1 MRMNFMPVRWI
12 RFLNN
17 FKYHRLFASNDQNQ
31 HELTKPIEPKRSDY
45 GYSLSYIYDFLGS
58 IWQSDAKDK
67 KICAQKNAYTTS
79 SYVSKEIIIQETLEI
94 VRQLGIAK
102 TVHDQL
108 EVVNNL
114 RHHLI
119 SFPECRTIGEMRTVT
134 PLLIQWQRKTYG
146 VGLREQLS
154 ECLALMG
161 HVQPV
166 SGRGIRLLSIDGGG
180 TRGLMALEILE
191 ALESACAG
199 YRIHEL
205 FDYMV
210 GVSTGAII
218 VALIGGLRLNAA
230 ECRTIYELVPARL
243 FAQSKISGSLGL
255 MRSHSYYSTET
266 WVTLLRQALG
276 EKTFLQTTHRKVH
289 PKLGLVSCVPNDGR
303 LFPFVFRN
311 YNHPIGLRSN
321 FEGSCQY
328 RLWEA
333 VQASAAAPGYFQE
346 CRLHNLL
353 HQDGGMIANNPT
365 AVGIHECRHLWPNI
379 PFQCILSIGNGS
391 FRVNN
396 RRCSTADYSS
406 LRDRI
411 AQIIESATETEMVH
425 RTISDLLQPSTYIRL
440 NPYMSH
446 RYSLDESDVHRL
458 KQMQLIELC
467 HISVKKKVSI
477 CVSIYCCSLVMDE
490 KVATELIEQI
500 RNIDALLEVTELPDR
515 EDMLRLREDLMAL
528 LPSSSVNAES
538 WAVDLQ
544 EDSNVETSLTSDS
557 DLFEQ
562 FIGLRCRVP
571 CDNKHSSLLYHNAII
586 FDIEDMTSSTSE
598 DILVL
603 YINPVERSMQPCKHF
618 LDNSYS
624 HGETVK
630 FADIIEYEEPDF
642 ENLSVGSK
650 CLVKCGSE
658 DLWKLA
664 SVTSISLEEEQI
676 AARLANTGV
685 LLAVNFEHVFPLN
698 EQSSLKTEV
707 SQTEESLPKALPS
720 SSSAGSTGPVC
731 STSAASGS
739 LIGDWEVHTRFVMFN
754 FFYLVQQGIGTKLM
768 EKMGYIR
775 GQGLGKDNLGQTEP
789 IAVHVFPKGKSLD
802 HCLQIQRNRESKD
815 LPVEKLRV
823 HLDDKKYEAKLA
835 KRTEAVEKFFNM
847 INGHLKTPDANQR
860 KRTAENGATVVDISS
875 KKSCHDLQITLLKVG
890 EEVKQMKKRVSSLKQ
905 ALRRNDG
912 KDSVVA
918 EDLQIKLK
926 LAEEQLQLSLG
937 KQARIEDEVK
947 DRREKQLLFF
957 FCSANCI
964 QINMVEND
972 SESIDR
978 LVKQRQDTDPLRNFL
993 AGGIGGVCCVVTGH
1007 PFDTIKVRL
1016 QTASTATGGFG
1027 TSTLSCLKKTVVD
1040 EGILALYKGMAA
1052 PVAGVAPL
1060 FALYFFGCSIG
1071 KRLQQT
1077 SADEQLSIIKTF
1089 NAGALSGM
1097 MTTLIVAPG
1106 ERIKCLLQV
1115 QHQHQRSEAQYT
1127 GPVDVFKKLYKE
1139 GGIRSIYRGT
1149 VATLLRD
1156 VPASGAYLATYECL
1170 MRSMKSSDYISIVQ
1184 SDTGELSVSKTLL
1197 AGGVAG
1203 LANWAVAL
1211 PQDVLKSRLQ
1221 IAPSGM
1227 YPNGMRDV
1235 ARQLIREEGPLAL
1248 YRGFTPV
1255 MLRAFPANAAC
1266 FLGYEIAMKESCNL
1280 NVHQCDYINS
1290 RLQKHSVRVHVPIMG
1305 FQEFTGYFL
1314 IAFGTP
1320 LAIFLRVIMH
1330 DPMRIILFVGA
1341 AFFYMLS
1348 ILVAAIIWF
1357 ILPHFDGML
1366 CFTVFLFVFLQEIIR
1381 YLYYQLIRRAQAGLD
1396 LVTEG
1401 NESVEGVHPL
1411 KHANHMIS
1419 FVIGMGF
1426 GSMAGIIALVNGL
1439 ADSSGPGTV
1448 GLPSALKLSDMHGSH
1463 HFFLISS
1470 ISVAALI
1477 LLHVMWNVIIFHA
1490 CDKKATWLAMFAIAD
1505 HFLVTGI
1512 SFYNRSNAWAAS
1524 LSCLYGSLLL
1534 FSGLAYAISG
1544 GNVKN
1549 VRLFIRCIF
1558 NPRMRAQNPP
1568 DVDQRF

>member
-1 MRMNFMPVRWI
+1 MV
-12 RFLNN
+12 FL
-17 FKYHRLFASNDQNQ
+17 FFQLFTSSDQNQ
-31 HELTKPIEPKRSDY
+31 HELTKPTEPKRSDY

-79 SYVSKEIIIQETLEI
+79 SYVSKENIIQETLEI
-94 VRQLGIAK
+94 VRQLGNAK

-166 SGRGIRLLSIDGGG
+166 SGNGIRLLSIDGGG

-255 MRSHSYYSTET
+255 VRSHSYYSTET

-311 YNHPIGLRSN
+311 YNHPIGLRST

-396 RRCSTADYSS
+396 KRCSTADYSS

-425 RTISDLLQPSTYIRL
+425 RTISDLLQPSTYVRL

-446 RYSLDESDVHRL
+446 RYSLDESDVQRL
-458 KQMQLIELC
+458 KQM
-467 HISVKKKVSI
+467 H
-477 CVSIYCCSLVMDE
+477 
-490 KVATELIEQI
+490 
-500 RNIDALLEVTELPDR
+500 
-515 EDMLRLREDLMAL
+515 
-528 LPSSSVNAES
+528 
-538 WAVDLQ
+538 
-544 EDSNVETSLTSDS
+544 
-557 DLFEQ
+557 
-562 FIGLRCRVP
+562 
-571 CDNKHSSLLYHNAII
+571 
-586 FDIEDMTSSTSE
+586 
-598 DILVL
+598 
-603 YINPVERSMQPCKHF
+603 
-618 LDNSYS
+618 YS

-658 DLWKLA
+658 ELWKLA

-698 EQSSLKTEV
+698 DQSSLKTEV
-707 SQTEESLPKALPS
+707 SQTQESLPEALPS
-720 SSSAGSTGPVC
+720 SSSAGSARPVC
-731 STSAASGS
+731 
-739 LIGDWEVHTRFVMFN
+739 R
-754 FFYLVQQGIGTKLM
+754 
-768 EKMGYIR
+768 
-775 GQGLGKDNLGQTEP
+775 
-789 IAVHVFPKGKSLD
+789 KSVD

-860 KRTAENGATVVDISS
+860 KRAAEKGTTVVDISS

-890 EEVKQMKKRVSSLKQ
+890 EEVKQMKKRVNSLKQ

-926 LAEEQLQLSLG
+926 LAEEQLQLSLE

-947 DRREKQLLFF
+947 DRLLFF

-972 SESIDR
+972 SESID

-1027 TSTLSCLKKTVVD
+1027 PSTLSCLKKTVVD

-1052 PVAGVAPL
+1052 PVVGVAPL

-1071 KRLQQT
+1071 KRLQQAN
-1077 SADEQLSIIKTF
+1077 ADEQLSIIKTF

-1115 QHQHQRSEAQYT
+1115 QHQHQRSEAQYA

-1156 VPASGAYLATYECL
+1156 VPASGAYLATYEFL
-1170 MRSMKSSDYISIVQ
+1170 MRSMTSSD
-1184 SDTGELSVSKTLL
+1184 DTGELSVSKTLL

-1266 FLGYEIAMKESCNL
+1266 FLGYEIAMKGLIKLGLLAVYN
-1280 NVHQCDYINS
+1280 DYIHS

-1401 NESVEGVHPL
+1401 NEGVEGVHPL

-1448 GLPSALKLSDMHGSH
+1448 GLPSALKLSDMHA
-1463 HFFLISS
+1463 

-1558 NPRMRAQNPP
+1558 NPRLRAQNPP

>member
-1 MRMNFMPVRWI
+1 MTTVSFMI
-12 RFLNN
+12 I
-17 FKYHRLFASNDQNQ
+17 KLFTSNDQNQ
-31 HELTKPIEPKRSDY
+31 LELTKPIEPKRSDY

-58 IWQSDAKDK
+58 IWQSDTKDK
-67 KICAQKNAYTTS
+67 KICVQKNAYTTS
-79 SYVSKEIIIQETLEI
+79 SYVSKETIIQETLEI

-114 RHHLI
+114 RHHLN
-119 SFPECRTIGEMRTVT
+119 SFPECRTIREMRTVT
-134 PLLIQWQRKTYG
+134 PLLIQWHRKTCG
-146 VGLREQLS
+146 GELREQLS

-166 SGRGIRLLSIDGGG
+166 SGSGIRLLSIDGGG

-218 VALIGGLRLNAA
+218 VALIGGLGLNAA

-255 MRSHSYYSTET
+255 VRSHSYYSTET
-266 WVTLLRQALG
+266 WITLLRQALG
-276 EKTFLQTTHRKVH
+276 EKTFLQTTHKKMH
-289 PKLGLVSCVPNDGR
+289 PKLGLVSCFPHDGR
-303 LFPFVFRN
+303 LYPFVFRN
-311 YNHPIGLRSN
+311 YNHPIGLRSS

-396 RRCSTADYSS
+396 KRSPTTDYSS

-425 RTISDLLQPSTYIRL
+425 RTISDLVQPSIYVRL
-440 NPYMSH
+440 NPYMSQ

-458 KQMQLIELC
+458 KQMHLE
-467 HISVKKKVSI
+467 KVSI
-477 CVSIYCCSLVMDE
+477 CVSVCCCSLVMDE

-500 RNIDALLEVTELPDR
+500 RSIDALLEVTELPDR
-515 EDMLRLREDLMAL
+515 EDMLRLREDLIAL

-538 WAVDLQ
+538 RAVDLQ
-544 EDSNVETSLTSDS
+544 EDSNIESSLTSDS

-571 CDNKHSSLLYHNAII
+571 CYNKHSSVSYHNAII
-586 FDIEDMTSSTSE
+586 FDIEDMTSSTPE
-598 DILVL
+598 DIL
-603 YINPVERSMQPCKHF
+603 
-618 LDNSYS
+618 
-624 HGETVK
+624 K
-630 FADIIEYEEPDF
+630 FICWLKVF
-642 ENLSVGSK
+642 
-650 CLVKCGSE
+650 

-685 LLAVNFEHVFPLN
+685 VLAVNFEHVFPLN
-698 EQSSLKTEV
+698 EQSSLKIEV
-707 SQTEESLPKALPS
+707 NQAEESLPKALLSS
-720 SSSAGSTGPVC
+720 SSSAGSTDPVC

-739 LIGDWEVHTRFVMFN
+739 LIGDWEVHTR
-754 FFYLVQQGIGTKLM
+754 GIGTKLM

-775 GQGLGKDNLGQTEP
+775 GQGLGKDNLGKTEP

-802 HCLQIQRNRESKD
+802 HCLQIQRNKESKD

-835 KRTEAVEKFFNM
+835 KRTEAVEKFFDM
-847 INGHLKTPDANQR
+847 INGHLQTPEANQR
-860 KRTAENGATVVDISS
+860 KRTAEKGATVVDISS

-890 EEVKQMKKRVSSLKQ
+890 EEVKQMKKRVNSLKQ

-918 EDLQIKLK
+918 GDLQIKLK

-937 KQARIEDEVK
+937 KQARIENEVK
-947 DRREKQLLFF
+947 DRREKQHTD
-957 FCSANCI
+957 
-964 QINMVEND
+964 MVEND
-972 SESIDR
+972 SESID
-978 LVKQRQDTDPLRNFL
+978 LVKPRQDTDPLRNFL

-1016 QTASTATGGFG
+1016 QTASVATGGI
-1027 TSTLSCLKKTVVD
+1027 STLSCLKKTVVE
-1040 EGILALYKGMAA
+1040 EGVLALYKGMAA
-1052 PVAGVAPL
+1052 PVVGVAPL

-1077 SADEQLSIIKTF
+1077 NADEQLSIIKTF

-1156 VPASGAYLATYECL
+1156 VPASGAYLATYEFL
-1170 MRSMKSSDYISIVQ
+1170 MRSMKSSDYIFIVQ

-1266 FLGYEIAMKESCNL
+1266 FLGYEIAMKGL
-1280 NVHQCDYINS
+1280 IKLGF
-1290 RLQKHSVRVHVPIMG
+1290 RLQKHSVRVHVSTMG

-1341 AFFYMLS
+1341 AFFYMIS
-1348 ILVAAIIWF
+1348 ILLAAIIWF
-1357 ILPHFDGML
+1357 ILPHFDGIL
-1366 CFTVFLFVFLQEIIR
+1366 CFTVFLFVFLQEVIR
-1381 YLYYQLIRRAQAGLD
+1381 YLYYKLIRRAQAGLD
-1396 LVTEG
+1396 VVTEA
-1401 NESVEGVHPL
+1401 NDSVEGVHPL

-1426 GSMAGIIALVNGL
+1426 GSMAGVIALVNGL

-1448 GLPSALKLSDMHGSH
+1448 GLPSALKLNDMHGSH

-1505 HFLVTGI
+1505 HFLVAGI
-1512 SFYNRSNAWAAS
+1512 SFYNRSNVWAAS

-1534 FSGLAYAISG
+1534 FSGLAYAVSG

-1549 VRLFIRCIF
+1549 ACLFIRCIF
-1558 NPRMRAQNPP
+1558 DPRLRAQNPP
-1568 DVDQRF
+1568 NVDQRF

>member
-1 MRMNFMPVRWI
+1 MTTVSFMI
-12 RFLNN
+12 I
-17 FKYHRLFASNDQNQ
+17 KLFTSNDQNQ
-31 HELTKPIEPKRSDY
+31 LELTKPIEPKRSDY

-58 IWQSDAKDK
+58 IWQSDTKDK
-67 KICAQKNAYTTS
+67 KICVQKNAYTTS
-79 SYVSKEIIIQETLEI
+79 SYVSKETIIQETLEI

-114 RHHLI
+114 RHHLN
-119 SFPECRTIGEMRTVT
+119 SFPECRTIREMRTVT
-134 PLLIQWQRKTYG
+134 PLLIQWHRKTCG
-146 VGLREQLS
+146 GELREQLS

-166 SGRGIRLLSIDGGG
+166 SGSGIRLLSIDGGG

-218 VALIGGLRLNAA
+218 VALIGGLGLNAA

-255 MRSHSYYSTET
+255 VRSHSYYSTET
-266 WVTLLRQALG
+266 WITLLRQALG
-276 EKTFLQTTHRKVH
+276 EKTFLQTTHKKMH
-289 PKLGLVSCVPNDGR
+289 PKLGLVSCFPHDGR
-303 LFPFVFRN
+303 LYPFVFRN
-311 YNHPIGLRSN
+311 YNHPIGLRSS

-396 RRCSTADYSS
+396 KRSPTTDYSS

-425 RTISDLLQPSTYIRL
+425 RTISDLVQPSIYVRL
-440 NPYMSH
+440 NPYMSQ

-458 KQMQLIELC
+458 KQMHLE
-467 HISVKKKVSI
+467 KVSI
-477 CVSIYCCSLVMDE
+477 CVSVCCCSLVMDE

-500 RNIDALLEVTELPDR
+500 RSIDALLEVTELPDR
-515 EDMLRLREDLMAL
+515 EDMLRLREDLIAL

-538 WAVDLQ
+538 RAVDLQ
-544 EDSNVETSLTSDS
+544 EDSNIESSLTSDS

-571 CDNKHSSLLYHNAII
+571 CYNKHSSVSYHNAII
-586 FDIEDMTSSTSE
+586 FDIEDMTSSTPE

-618 LDNSYS
+618 LDNKCTFNENCRYS

-630 FADIIEYEEPDF
+630 FGDIIEYEEPDF
-642 ENLSVGSK
+642 ENLSVGSR

-685 LLAVNFEHVFPLN
+685 VLAVNFEHVFPLN
-698 EQSSLKTEV
+698 EQSSLKIEV
-707 SQTEESLPKALPS
+707 NQAEESLPKALLSS
-720 SSSAGSTGPVC
+720 SSSAGSTDPVC

-739 LIGDWEVHTRFVMFN
+739 LIGDWEVHTR
-754 FFYLVQQGIGTKLM
+754 GIGTKLM

-775 GQGLGKDNLGQTEP
+775 GQGLGKDNLGKTEP

-802 HCLQIQRNRESKD
+802 HCLQIQRNKESKD

-835 KRTEAVEKFFNM
+835 KRTEAVEKFFDM
-847 INGHLKTPDANQR
+847 INGHLQTPEANQR
-860 KRTAENGATVVDISS
+860 KRTAEKGATVVDISS

-890 EEVKQMKKRVSSLKQ
+890 EEVKQMKKRVNSLKQ

-918 EDLQIKLK
+918 GDLQIKLK

-937 KQARIEDEVK
+937 KQARIENEVK
-947 DRREKQLLFF
+947 DRREKQHTD
-957 FCSANCI
+957 
-964 QINMVEND
+964 MVEND
-972 SESIDR
+972 SESID
-978 LVKQRQDTDPLRNFL
+978 LVKPRQDTDPLRNFL

-1016 QTASTATGGFG
+1016 QTASVATGGI
-1027 TSTLSCLKKTVVD
+1027 STLSCLKKTVVE
-1040 EGILALYKGMAA
+1040 EGVLALYKGMAA
-1052 PVAGVAPL
+1052 PVVGVAPL

-1077 SADEQLSIIKTF
+1077 NADEQLSIIKTF

-1156 VPASGAYLATYECL
+1156 VPASGAYLATYEFL
-1170 MRSMKSSDYISIVQ
+1170 MRSMKSSDYIFIVQ

-1266 FLGYEIAMKESCNL
+1266 FLGYEIAMKGL
-1280 NVHQCDYINS
+1280 IKLGF
-1290 RLQKHSVRVHVPIMG
+1290 RLQKHSVRVHVSTMG

-1341 AFFYMLS
+1341 AFFYMIS
-1348 ILVAAIIWF
+1348 ILLAAIIWF
-1357 ILPHFDGML
+1357 ILPHFDGIL
-1366 CFTVFLFVFLQEIIR
+1366 CFTVFLFVFLQEVIR
-1381 YLYYQLIRRAQAGLD
+1381 YLYYKLIRRAQAGLD
-1396 LVTEG
+1396 VVTEA
-1401 NESVEGVHPL
+1401 NDSVEGVHPL

-1426 GSMAGIIALVNGL
+1426 GSMAGVIALVNGL

-1448 GLPSALKLSDMHGSH
+1448 GLPSALKLNDMHGSH

-1505 HFLVTGI
+1505 HFLVAGI
-1512 SFYNRSNAWAAS
+1512 SFYNRSNVWAAS

-1534 FSGLAYAISG
+1534 FSGLAYAVSG

-1549 VRLFIRCIF
+1549 ACLFIRCIF
-1558 NPRMRAQNPP
+1558 DPRLRAQNPP
-1568 DVDQRF
+1568 NVDQRF

>member
-1 MRMNFMPVRWI
+1 MKMNFMPVRWI

-17 FKYHRLFASNDQNQ
+17 FKYHRLFTSNDQNQ
-31 HELTKPIEPKRSDY
+31 LELTKPIEPKRSDY

-58 IWQSDAKDK
+58 IWQSDTKDK
-67 KICAQKNAYTTS
+67 KICVQKNAYTTS
-79 SYVSKEIIIQETLEI
+79 SYVSKETIIQETLEI

-114 RHHLI
+114 RHHLN
-119 SFPECRTIGEMRTVT
+119 SFPECRTIREMRTVT
-134 PLLIQWQRKTYG
+134 PLLIQWHRKTCG
-146 VGLREQLS
+146 GELREQLS

-166 SGRGIRLLSIDGGG
+166 SGSGIRLLSIDGGG

-218 VALIGGLRLNAA
+218 VALIGGLGLNAA

-255 MRSHSYYSTET
+255 VRSHSYYSTET
-266 WVTLLRQALG
+266 WITLLRQALG
-276 EKTFLQTTHRKVH
+276 EKTFLQTTHKKMH
-289 PKLGLVSCVPNDGR
+289 PKLGLVSCVPHDGR
-303 LFPFVFRN
+303 LYPFVFRN
-311 YNHPIGLRSN
+311 YNHPIGLRSS

-396 RRCSTADYSS
+396 KRSPTTDYSS

-425 RTISDLLQPSTYIRL
+425 RTISDLVQPSTYVRL
-440 NPYMSH
+440 NPYMSQ

-458 KQMQLIELC
+458 KQMHSE
-467 HISVKKKVSI
+467 KVSI
-477 CVSIYCCSLVMDE
+477 CVSVCCCSLVMDE

-500 RNIDALLEVTELPDR
+500 RSIDALLEATELPDR
-515 EDMLRLREDLMAL
+515 EDMLRLREDLIAL

-538 WAVDLQ
+538 RAVDLQ
-544 EDSNVETSLTSDS
+544 EDSNIESSLTSDS

-571 CDNKHSSLLYHNAII
+571 CYNKHSSVSYHNAII
-586 FDIEDMTSSTSE
+586 FDIEDMTSSTPE

-618 LDNSYS
+618 LDNKCTFNENCRYS

-630 FADIIEYEEPDF
+630 FGDIIEYEEPDF
-642 ENLSVGSK
+642 ENLSVGSR

-685 LLAVNFEHVFPLN
+685 VLAVNFEHVFPLN
-698 EQSSLKTEV
+698 EQSSLKIEV
-707 SQTEESLPKALPS
+707 NQAEESLPKALLSS
-720 SSSAGSTGPVC
+720 SSSAGSTDPVC

-739 LIGDWEVHTRFVMFN
+739 LIGDWEVHTR
-754 FFYLVQQGIGTKLM
+754 GIGTKLM

-775 GQGLGKDNLGQTEP
+775 GQGLGKDNLGKTEP

-802 HCLQIQRNRESKD
+802 HCLQIQRNKESKD

-835 KRTEAVEKFFNM
+835 KRTEAVEKFFDM
-847 INGHLKTPDANQR
+847 INGHLQTPDANQR
-860 KRTAENGATVVDISS
+860 KRTAEKGAIVVDISS

-890 EEVKQMKKRVSSLKQ
+890 EEVKQMKKRVNSLKQ

-918 EDLQIKLK
+918 GDLQIKLK

-937 KQARIEDEVK
+937 KQARIENEVK
-947 DRREKQLLFF
+947 DRREKQLNNKHFSFVFLLFGELYTDT
-957 FCSANCI
+957 
-964 QINMVEND
+964 NMVEND
-972 SESIDR
+972 SESID
-978 LVKQRQDTDPLRNFL
+978 LVKPRQDTDPLRNFL

-1016 QTASTATGGFG
+1016 QTASAATGGI
-1027 TSTLSCLKKTVVD
+1027 STLSCLKKTVVE
-1040 EGILALYKGMAA
+1040 EGVLALYKGMAA
-1052 PVAGVAPL
+1052 PVVGVAPL

-1077 SADEQLSIIKTF
+1077 NADEQLSIIKTF

-1156 VPASGAYLATYECL
+1156 VPASGAYLATYEFL
-1170 MRSMKSSDYISIVQ
+1170 MRSMKSSD
-1184 SDTGELSVSKTLL
+1184 DTGELSVSKTLL

-1255 MLRAFPANAAC
+1255 MLRAFPANA
-1266 FLGYEIAMKESCNL
+1266 
-1280 NVHQCDYINS
+1280 DYINS
-1290 RLQKHSVRVHVPIMG
+1290 RLEKHSVRVHVSTMG

-1341 AFFYMLS
+1341 AFFYMIS
-1348 ILVAAIIWF
+1348 ILLAAIIWF
-1357 ILPHFDGML
+1357 ILPHFDGIL
-1366 CFTVFLFVFLQEIIR
+1366 CFTVFLFVFLQEVIR
-1381 YLYYQLIRRAQAGLD
+1381 YLYYKLIRRAQAGLD
-1396 LVTEG
+1396 VVTEG
-1401 NESVEGVHPL
+1401 NDSVEGVHPL

-1426 GSMAGIIALVNGL
+1426 GSMAGVIALVNGL

-1448 GLPSALKLSDMHGSH
+1448 GLPSALKLNDMHGSH

-1505 HFLVTGI
+1505 HFLVAGI
-1512 SFYNRSNAWAAS
+1512 SFYNRSNVWAAS

-1534 FSGLAYAISG
+1534 FSGLAYAVSG

-1549 VRLFIRCIF
+1549 ACLFIRCIF
-1558 NPRMRAQNPP
+1558 DPRLRAQNPP
-1568 DVDQRF
+1568 NVDQRF

>member
-598 DILVL
+598 DILVKVL

-618 LDNSYS
+618 LDNRCTFNENCRYS

-947 DRREKQLLFF
+947 DRLLFF

-1149 VATLLRD
+1149 VATLLR
-1156 VPASGAYLATYECL
+1156 
-1170 MRSMKSSDYISIVQ
+1170 
-1184 SDTGELSVSKTLL
+1184 GELSVSKTLL

-1255 MLRAFPANAAC
+1255 MLRAFPANA
-1266 FLGYEIAMKESCNL
+1266 
-1280 NVHQCDYINS
+1280 DYINS

>member
-1 MRMNFMPVRWI
+1 M
-12 RFLNN
+12 L
-17 FKYHRLFASNDQNQ
+17 
-31 HELTKPIEPKRSDY
+31 
-45 GYSLSYIYDFLGS
+45 
-58 IWQSDAKDK
+58 
-67 KICAQKNAYTTS
+67 C
-79 SYVSKEIIIQETLEI
+79 
-94 VRQLGIAK
+94 
-102 TVHDQL
+102 
-108 EVVNNL
+108 
-114 RHHLI
+114 
-119 SFPECRTIGEMRTVT
+119 
-134 PLLIQWQRKTYG
+134 
-146 VGLREQLS
+146 
-154 ECLALMG
+154 
-161 HVQPV
+161 
-166 SGRGIRLLSIDGGG
+166 
-180 TRGLMALEILE
+180 RGLMALEILE

-218 VALIGGLRLNAA
+218 VALIGGLGLNAA

-255 MRSHSYYSTET
+255 VRSHSYYSTET
-266 WVTLLRQALG
+266 WITLLRQALG
-276 EKTFLQTTHRKVH
+276 EKTFLQTTHKKMH
-289 PKLGLVSCVPNDGR
+289 PKLGLVSSVPRDGR
-303 LFPFVFRN
+303 LYPFVFRN
-311 YNHPIGLRSN
+311 YNHPIGLRSS

-379 PFQCILSIGNGS
+379 SFQCILSIGNGS

-396 RRCSTADYSS
+396 KRSPTTDYSS

-425 RTISDLLQPSTYIRL
+425 RTISDLVQPSTYVRL
-440 NPYMSH
+440 NPYMSQ

-458 KQMQLIELC
+458 KQM
-467 HISVKKKVSI
+467 H
-477 CVSIYCCSLVMDE
+477 
-490 KVATELIEQI
+490 
-500 RNIDALLEVTELPDR
+500 
-515 EDMLRLREDLMAL
+515 
-528 LPSSSVNAES
+528 
-538 WAVDLQ
+538 
-544 EDSNVETSLTSDS
+544 
-557 DLFEQ
+557 
-562 FIGLRCRVP
+562 
-571 CDNKHSSLLYHNAII
+571 
-586 FDIEDMTSSTSE
+586 
-598 DILVL
+598 
-603 YINPVERSMQPCKHF
+603 
-618 LDNSYS
+618 YS

-630 FADIIEYEEPDF
+630 FGDIIEYEEPDF
-642 ENLSVGSK
+642 ENLSVGSR

-685 LLAVNFEHVFPLN
+685 VLAVNFEHVFPLN
-698 EQSSLKTEV
+698 EQSSSKIEV
-707 SQTEESLPKALPS
+707 NQAEESLPKALLSS
-720 SSSAGSTGPVC
+720 SSSAGSTDPVC
-731 STSAASGS
+731 
-739 LIGDWEVHTRFVMFN
+739 R
-754 FFYLVQQGIGTKLM
+754 
-768 EKMGYIR
+768 
-775 GQGLGKDNLGQTEP
+775 
-789 IAVHVFPKGKSLD
+789 KSLD
-802 HCLQIQRNRESKD
+802 HCLQIQRNKESKD

-835 KRTEAVEKFFNM
+835 KRTEAVEKFFDM
-847 INGHLKTPDANQR
+847 INGHLQTPDANQR
-860 KRTAENGATVVDISS
+860 KRTAEKGATVVDISS

-890 EEVKQMKKRVSSLKQ
+890 EEVKQMKKRVNSLKQ

-918 EDLQIKLK
+918 GDLQIKLK

-937 KQARIEDEVK
+937 KQARIENEVK
-947 DRREKQLLFF
+947 DRLLFF

-972 SESIDR
+972 LESID
-978 LVKQRQDTDPLRNFL
+978 LMKPRQDTDPLRNFL

-1016 QTASTATGGFG
+1016 QTASAATGG
-1027 TSTLSCLKKTVVD
+1027 TSTLSCLKKTVVE
-1040 EGILALYKGMAA
+1040 EGVLALYKGMAA
-1052 PVAGVAPL
+1052 PVVGVAPL

-1077 SADEQLSIIKTF
+1077 NADEQLSILKTF

-1156 VPASGAYLATYECL
+1156 VPASGAYLATYEFL
-1170 MRSMKSSDYISIVQ
+1170 MRSMKSSD
-1184 SDTGELSVSKTLL
+1184 DTGELSVSKTLL

-1266 FLGYEIAMKESCNL
+1266 FLGYEIAMKADGWCSLMIVDFSLISDC
-1280 NVHQCDYINS
+1280 INS
-1290 RLQKHSVRVHVPIMG
+1290 RLEKHSVRVHVSTMG

-1341 AFFYMLS
+1341 AFFYMIS
-1348 ILVAAIIWF
+1348 ILLAAIIWF
-1357 ILPHFDGML
+1357 ILPHFDGIL
-1366 CFTVFLFVFLQEIIR
+1366 CFTVFLFVFLQEVIR
-1381 YLYYQLIRRAQAGLD
+1381 YSYYKLIRRAQAGLD
-1396 LVTEG
+1396 VVTEG
-1401 NESVEGVHPL
+1401 NDSVEGVHPL

-1426 GSMAGIIALVNGL
+1426 GSMAGVIALVNGL

-1448 GLPSALKLSDMHGSH
+1448 GLPSALKLNDMHGSH

-1505 HFLVTGI
+1505 HFLVAGI
-1512 SFYNRSNAWAAS
+1512 SFYNRSNVWAAS

-1534 FSGLAYAISG
+1534 FSGLAYAVSG

-1549 VRLFIRCIF
+1549 ACLFIRCIF
-1558 NPRMRAQNPP
+1558 DPRLRAQNPP
-1568 DVDQRF
+1568 NVDQRF

>member
-1 MRMNFMPVRWI
+1 MTTVSFMI
-12 RFLNN
+12 I
-17 FKYHRLFASNDQNQ
+17 KLFTSNDQNQ
-31 HELTKPIEPKRSDY
+31 LELTKPIEPKRSDY

-58 IWQSDAKDK
+58 IWQSDTKDK
-67 KICAQKNAYTTS
+67 KICVQKNAYTTP
-79 SYVSKEIIIQETLEI
+79 SYVSKETIIQETLEI

-114 RHHLI
+114 RHHLN
-119 SFPECRTIGEMRTVT
+119 SFPECRTIREMRTVT
-134 PLLIQWQRKTYG
+134 PLLIQWHRKTCG
-146 VGLREQLS
+146 GELREQLS

-166 SGRGIRLLSIDGGG
+166 SGSGIRLLSIDGGG
-180 TRGLMALEILE
+180 TRGLMALEVLE

-218 VALIGGLRLNAA
+218 VALIGGLGLNAA

-255 MRSHSYYSTET
+255 VRSHSYYSTET
-266 WVTLLRQALG
+266 WITLLRQALG
-276 EKTFLQTTHRKVH
+276 EKTFLQTTHKKMH
-289 PKLGLVSCVPNDGR
+289 PKLGLVSCVPRDGR
-303 LFPFVFRN
+303 LYPFVFRN
-311 YNHPIGLRSN
+311 YNHPIGLRSS

-396 RRCSTADYSS
+396 KRSPTTDYSS

-425 RTISDLLQPSTYIRL
+425 RTISDLVHPSTYVRL
-440 NPYMSH
+440 NPYMSQ

-458 KQMQLIELC
+458 KQMQYDAKIYLRKNMRKIKTASELLLKK
-467 HISVKKKVSI
+467 KKKVSI
-477 CVSIYCCSLVMDE
+477 CVSVCCCSLVMDE
-490 KVATELIEQI
+490 KVAAELIEQI
-500 RNIDALLEVTELPDR
+500 RSIDALLEATELPDR
-515 EDMLRLREDLMAL
+515 EDMLRLREDLITL

-538 WAVDLQ
+538 RAVDLQ
-544 EDSNVETSLTSDS
+544 EDSNIESSLTSDS

-571 CDNKHSSLLYHNAII
+571 CYNKHSSVSYHNAII
-586 FDIEDMTSSTSE
+586 FDIEDMTSSTPE

-618 LDNSYS
+618 LDNKCTFNENCRYS

-630 FADIIEYEEPDF
+630 FGDIIEYEEPDF

-685 LLAVNFEHVFPLN
+685 VLAVNFEHVFPLN
-698 EQSSLKTEV
+698 EQSSLKIEV
-707 SQTEESLPKALPS
+707 NQAEESLPKALLSS
-720 SSSAGSTGPVC
+720 SSSAGSTDPVC

-739 LIGDWEVHTRFVMFN
+739 LIGDWEVHTR
-754 FFYLVQQGIGTKLM
+754 GIGTKLM

-802 HCLQIQRNRESKD
+802 HCLQIQRNKESKD

-835 KRTEAVEKFFNM
+835 KRTEAVEKFFDM
-847 INGHLKTPDANQR
+847 INGHLQTPDANQR
-860 KRTAENGATVVDISS
+860 KRTAEKGATVVDISS

-890 EEVKQMKKRVSSLKQ
+890 EEVKQMKKRVNSLKQ

-918 EDLQIKLK
+918 GDLQIKLK

-937 KQARIEDEVK
+937 KQARIENE
-947 DRREKQLLFF
+947 
-957 FCSANCI
+957 
-964 QINMVEND
+964 INMVEND
-972 SESIDR
+972 SKSID
-978 LVKQRQDTDPLRNFL
+978 LVKPRQDTDPLRNFL

-1016 QTASTATGGFG
+1016 QTASAATGG
-1027 TSTLSCLKKTVVD
+1027 TSTLSCLKKTVVE
-1040 EGILALYKGMAA
+1040 EGVLALYKGMAA
-1052 PVAGVAPL
+1052 PVVGVAPL

-1077 SADEQLSIIKTF
+1077 NADEQLSILKTF

-1115 QHQHQRSEAQYT
+1115 QHQHQGSEAKYT

-1156 VPASGAYLATYECL
+1156 VPASGAYLATYEFL
-1170 MRSMKSSDYISIVQ
+1170 MRSMKSSD
-1184 SDTGELSVSKTLL
+1184 DTGELSVSKTLL

-1255 MLRAFPANAAC
+1255 MLRAFPANA
-1266 FLGYEIAMKESCNL
+1266 
-1280 NVHQCDYINS
+1280 DYINN
-1290 RLQKHSVRVHVPIMG
+1290 RLEKHSVRVHVSTMG

-1320 LAIFLRVIMH
+1320 LAIFLCVIMH

-1341 AFFYMLS
+1341 AFFYMIS
-1348 ILVAAIIWF
+1348 ILLAAIIWF
-1357 ILPHFDGML
+1357 ILPHFDGIL
-1366 CFTVFLFVFLQEIIR
+1366 CFTVFLFVFLQEVIR
-1381 YLYYQLIRRAQAGLD
+1381 YLYYKLIRRAQAGLD
-1396 LVTEG
+1396 VVTEG
-1401 NESVEGVHPL
+1401 NDSVEGVHPL

-1426 GSMAGIIALVNGL
+1426 GSMAGVIALVNGL

-1448 GLPSALKLSDMHGSH
+1448 GLPSALKFNDMHGSY

-1505 HFLVTGI
+1505 HFLVAGI
-1512 SFYNRSNAWAAS
+1512 SFYNRSNVWAAS

-1534 FSGLAYAISG
+1534 FSGLAFAVSG

-1549 VRLFIRCIF
+1549 ACLFIRCIF
-1558 NPRMRAQNPP
+1558 DPRLRAQNTPN
-1568 DVDQRF
+1568 VDQRF